1 MGGGEVGGEGME
13 AGEVLGLA
21 GETEEAIGEVEEMA
35 GGGWR
40 RRGRLGF
47 GGEGGGAEEQ
57 DDVEG
62 IGQVVPAVGFLVEI
76 QIG

>member
-1 MGGGEVGGEGME
+1 MGGGKLGGEGME
-13 AGEVLGLA
+13 AGEVLGLV
-21 GETEEAIGEVEEMA
+21 GEAEEAVGQVEEMA

-40 RRGRLGF
+40 RRGLGF

-62 IGQVVPAVGFLVEI
+62 VGQVVPAVGFLVEI
-76 QIG
+76 EIG